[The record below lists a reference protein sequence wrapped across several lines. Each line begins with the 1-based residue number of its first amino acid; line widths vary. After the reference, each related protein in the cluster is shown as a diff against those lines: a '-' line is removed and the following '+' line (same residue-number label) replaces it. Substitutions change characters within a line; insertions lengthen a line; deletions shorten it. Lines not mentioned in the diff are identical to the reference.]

1 MCGFVLNQGV
11 QTGNNQTRTL
21 FSFSLYRPTSF
32 MRLLLF
38 LSSQIK
44 FQQIRKSSLGTSV
57 TNIISCQWLVC
68 LFHHSNHKL
77 WTLFNAEASFC
88 CPQRL
93 QEKRR
98 HDWLPCS
105 PVQGLLLLPSLQWL
119 PLLPPGLKGREK
131 RRTRKRTGTMVL
143 LTATLLTVKCSDRV

>member
-1 MCGFVLNQGV
+1 M
-11 QTGNNQTRTL
+11 GNNQTITL

-44 FQQIRKSSLGTSV
+44 FQQIIKSSLGTSV
-57 TNIISCQWLVC
+57 TNIISCQWLIC
-68 LFHHSNHKL
+68 LFHHRNHKL
-77 WTLFNAEASFC
+77 WTLFNTEASFC

-93 QEKRR
+93 QEKWR
-98 HDWLPCS
+98 HGWLPCS
-105 PVQGLLLLPSLQWL
+105 SVQGLLLLPSFHWL

-131 RRTRKRTGTMVL
+131 RRTHGSGQGRWSYWLVPFWQWNF
-143 LTATLLTVKCSDRV
+143 LTVFKKLSLRDTS

>member
-11 QTGNNQTRTL
+11 QMGNNQTITL

-38 LSSQIK
+38 LSFQIK
-44 FQQIRKSSLGTSV
+44 FQQIIKSVLGMSV
-57 TNIISCQWLVC
+57 TNIISCQWLIC

-88 CPQRL
+88 CPQ
-93 QEKRR
+93 EKER
-98 HDWLPCS
+98 HGWIPCS
-105 PVQGLLLLPSLQWL
+105 PVQGLLLLPSLHWL

-143 LTATLLTVKCSDRV
+143 LTGTRLTVKFSDHV